1 MPTDINGNN
10 VICKWMK
17 PKPNP
22 VKWFHSYKYVSTE
35 VIGTM
40 VFIAIMLNIS
50 QVSVI
55 TYISYLLVL
64 SAETIPRH
72 YNDAI
77 MSEVV
82 FEITSLTIVYST
94 VYSGTDQRKHQSFTS
109 LAFVRGIFQWMVN
122 SPHKEPVMWKMFPF
136 DDVIMRTGSIQLPWP
151 LASPKH
157 QELWYWKQRINKS
170 LRSETVDLNYLPHFC
185 FRKWWKCQ

>member
-10 VICKWMK
+10 VICEWMK

-50 QVSVI
+50 HVSVI

-64 SAETIPRH
+64 SAETIPGH
-72 YNDAI
+72 YNDAMI
-77 MSEVV
+77 SKVV
-82 FEITSLTIVYST
+82 SEITSLMIVYST

-109 LAFVRGIFQWMVN
+109 LAFVRGINRWLVN
-122 SPHKEPVMWKMFPF
+122 SPYKEPVTWKMFPF

-157 QELWYWKQRINKS
+157 QEPWYWKQRINKS
-170 LRSETVDLNYLPHFC
+170 LCSERVDLNYLPNFC